1 MCMWMCTQMR
11 ASVGS
16 SCAKDYEGDREVQ
29 TMLGQEKLPQVEK
42 ELNMCQ
48 NQEQTLS
55 RVEGAFCAKVLEW
68 QGNRTLGQD

>member
-42 ELNMCQ
+42 ELNKPGT
-48 NQEQTLS
+48 NTFTGG
-55 RVEGAFCAKVLEW
+55 RGVLCK
-68 QGNRTLGQD
+68 GP